1 MPRLFGNQ
9 GNALRYR
16 ITAACGSGFLLF
28 GYDQGVFGGLLSNR
42 TFLKT
47 FNYPSSTIQG
57 QIVATYDIGCIMG
70 TLLSIFI
77 GDKIGRRRSILAG
90 CIILIVG
97 GIMQTASSSLA
108 PMILGR
114 IIAGVGN
121 GMNTI
126 AIPIWQSETAK
137 PEHRGKLIVLQM
149 VTNIFG
155 IALTNWMNL
164 GFTYIPDNPVS
175 WRFPLAFQ
183 CFFGLVTMCLVC
195 VAPESPRWLVMRD
208 RTGEAQTI
216 LARLAA
222 KPETDASV
230 VEEISRLVTSVRHE
244 AAVQDAVT
252 VKEIF
257 RNGEQQTL
265 RRVLLGAGT
274 SVFQQIGGVNVIAYY
289 LPVVLVRSFGMSE
302 RLALIL
308 SAVDSM
314 QLMFWGALAAF
325 LIDRVGRRRL
335 MIMGVGCSGV
345 CFTLVAVGLRYGGPS
360 ADDSNKAMS
369 ILAVTF
375 IFLYY
380 VFYGMSLLSIP
391 FMYPAEINAQ
401 RMRNTG
407 TSIATA
413 VNWTCVYLVVVVT
426 PVAIDTIGWKY
437 YLMYGI
443 FNFVFV
449 PIAWFFYVET
459 AKLSLEQVDRL
470 FQIKYEGGKN
480 MTWKEATQLARME
493 VHEAVE
499 TKTQGAEQAETYHCE
514 STEGKN

>member
-1 MPRLFGNQ
+1 MPRLFSNEGD
-9 GNALRYR
+9 ALRYR

-42 TFLKT
+42 AFLKT
-47 FNYPSSTIQG
+47 FDYPSSTIQG
-57 QIVATYDIGCIMG
+57 QIVATYDIGCIIG

-90 CIILIVG
+90 CVILILG
-97 GIMQTASSSLA
+97 GIIQTASYSLA
-108 PMILGR
+108 PMIVGR
-114 IIAGVGN
+114 VIAGVGN

-126 AIPIWQSETAK
+126 AIPVWQSETAK

-155 IALTNWMNL
+155 IALTNWMNF
-164 GFTYIPDNPVS
+164 GFTYIPDHPVS

-183 CFFGLVTMCLVC
+183 CFFALVTMSLVC

-208 RTGEAQTI
+208 RTGEAQAI

-222 KPETDASV
+222 KPENDASV
-230 VEEISRLVTSVRHE
+230 AEQVGLLVASVHHE

-252 VKEIF
+252 WREIF

-265 RRVLLGAGT
+265 RRILLGAGT

-289 LPVVLVRSFGMSE
+289 LPVVLVRSFGMSD

-335 MIMGVGCSGV
+335 MIMGVACSGV
-345 CFTLVAVGLRYGGPS
+345 CFTFVAIGLRYSG
-360 ADDSNKAMS
+360 SNSENKSMS
-369 ILAVTF
+369 ILAVVF

-407 TSIATA
+407 TSVATA

-437 YLMYGI
+437 YLIYGI
-443 FNFVFV
+443 FNFAFV
-449 PIAWFFYVET
+449 PIAWYFYVET
-459 AKLSLEQVDRL
+459 ARLSLEQVDRL
-470 FQIKYEGGKN
+470 FQIKHEGGKDVS
-480 MTWKEATQLARME
+480 WKEATRLARME
-493 VHEAVE
+493 TPQTVEAKIEGIELSE
-499 TKTQGAEQAETYHCE
+499 TSHCE
-514 STEGKN
+514 SIKGKS